1 MGTAPMWRLLAT
13 MSVPPTLAIVVMA
26 MYSIVDRAFVGNA
39 VGVDALSGLSAA
51 FPAQLL
57 AVGLGLLTG
66 LGGMSVISRALG
78 SRNVAL
84 ASRVVGSALA
94 ITVPLYLVVAVVG
107 LTQLQSLVNLMG
119 ASTETAVYARQYLV
133 IILPGSL
140 LVMVSMTCNNFLM
153 AEGRPPIA
161 MLLMA
166 GGAVINI
173 ALDALF
179 VLVLGWGVSGAA
191 AATVISQG
199 VAVGY
204 MVWFYLSG
212 RSALR
217 INRDA
222 LCPRFGL
229 IWQIITL
236 GAPICI
242 IEVARSFIVVVINN
256 ILSGY
261 ANGDGY
267 IALFGA
273 INSVLELAL
282 APFIGVALAYLPLA
296 AYNYGARRYDRVR
309 QAIWQSCVG
318 AVIAGAIL
326 IGVIAVMSAYVIRI
340 FAEPGALPAEA
351 SSALRV
357 VLIALPI
364 VGVEF
369 VSSISF
375 QALGKAW
382 QSVALTITQRVIFLL
397 AFLSVMSAT
406 LGVWGVWWSFPAT
419 DIAATLLGC
428 GALAIVWRRAER
440 WGEADYIRASA
451 DFDIAGGGQ

>member
-78 SRNVAL
+78 ARNVAL

-191 AATVISQG
+191 AATVIS
-199 VAVGY
+199 
-204 MVWFYLSG
+204 
-212 RSALR
+212 
-217 INRDA
+217 
-222 LCPRFGL
+222 
-229 IWQIITL
+229 
-236 GAPICI
+236 
-242 IEVARSFIVVVINN
+242 
-256 ILSGY
+256 
-261 ANGDGY
+261 
-267 IALFGA
+267 
-273 INSVLELAL
+273 
-282 APFIGVALAYLPLA
+282 
-296 AYNYGARRYDRVR
+296 
-309 QAIWQSCVG
+309 
-318 AVIAGAIL
+318 
-326 IGVIAVMSAYVIRI
+326 
-340 FAEPGALPAEA
+340 
-351 SSALRV
+351 
-357 VLIALPI
+357 
-364 VGVEF
+364 
-369 VSSISF
+369 
-375 QALGKAW
+375 
-382 QSVALTITQRVIFLL
+382 
-397 AFLSVMSAT
+397 
-406 LGVWGVWWSFPAT
+406 
-419 DIAATLLGC
+419 
-428 GALAIVWRRAER
+428 RA
-440 WGEADYIRASA
+440 
-451 DFDIAGGGQ
+451 

>member
-78 SRNVAL
+78 ARNVAL

-107 LTQLQSLVNLMG
+107 LTQLQSLVDLMG

-212 RSALR
+212 TQRLENQPRCAVPQTRADLADHYVGSANLHHR
-217 INRDA
+217 G
-222 LCPRFGL
+222 CPQFL
-229 IWQIITL
+229 
-236 GAPICI
+236 
-242 IEVARSFIVVVINN
+242 VVVINN

-326 IGVIAVMSAYVIRI
+326 IGVIAAMSAYVIRI

>member
-13 MSVPPTLAIVVMA
+13 MSAPPTLAIVVMA

-78 SRNVAL
+78 ARNVAL
-84 ASRVVGSALA
+84 ASRVIGSALA
-94 ITVPLYLVVAVVG
+94 IIVPMYLVVAVVG
-107 LTQLQSLVNLMG
+107 LTQLQSLVNLTG
-119 ASTETAVYARQYLV
+119 ASTETAIYTRQYLV

-140 LVMVSMTCNNFLM
+140 LVMLSMTCNNFLM
-153 AEGRPPIA
+153 AEGRPAIA

-191 AATVISQG
+191 AATVVSQG
-199 VAVGY
+199 AAVGY

-212 RSALR
+212 RSALS

-222 LCPRFGL
+222 LCPGVGL

-236 GAPICI
+236 GAPVCI

-267 IALFGA
+267 IALFGV
-273 INSVLELAL
+273 INSVLELAAGAVYRCCTGL
-282 APFIGVALAYLPLA
+282 LA
-296 AYNYGARRYDRVR
+296 AGRLQLRSQTLRPGAPGHLAKLRWSRHRWRDPDWRDCGNVSLRHQNLRRSGSPACRGIIRFASSADRAAHRWRRIRELDHISGVG
-309 QAIWQSCVG
+309 QSLAIGGVDHY
-318 AVIAGAIL
+318 AAGNL
-326 IGVIAVMSAYVIRI
+326 P
-340 FAEPGALPAEA
+340 PGALERDVRDAGR
-351 SSALRV
+351 LGGV
-357 VLIALPI
+357 VVFPGNRHCRHVAGMRG
-364 VGVEF
+364 VGNCVETRGT
-369 VSSISF
+369 VGRSRPF
-375 QALGKAW
+375 QSGSRL
-382 QSVALTITQRVIFLL
+382 
-397 AFLSVMSAT
+397 
-406 LGVWGVWWSFPAT
+406 
-419 DIAATLLGC
+419 
-428 GALAIVWRRAER
+428 
-440 WGEADYIRASA
+440 
-451 DFDIAGGGQ
+451 

>member
-78 SRNVAL
+78 ARNVAL

-107 LTQLQSLVNLMG
+107 LTQLQSLVDLMG

-199 VAVGY
+199 AAVGY

-222 LCPRFGL
+222 LCPRLGL

-242 IEVARSFIVVVINN
+242 IEVARSFIVRHQQHSQRLCKRRRIHRAVRRHK
-256 ILSGY
+256 LRSG
-261 ANGDGY
+261 A
-267 IALFGA
+267 GA
-273 INSVLELAL
+273 GAVYWCCTGL
-282 APFIGVALAYLPLA
+282 LA
-296 AYNYGARRYDRVR
+296 ACRLQLRS
-309 QAIWQSCVG
+309 Q
-318 AVIAGAIL
+318 
-326 IGVIAVMSAYVIRI
+326 
-340 FAEPGALPAEA
+340 
-351 SSALRV
+351 ALRPGTPGH
-357 VLIALPI
+357 LAKLRWSRHRWRDPDWRDS
-364 VGVEF
+364 GN
-369 VSSISF
+369 VSIRH
-375 QALGKAW
+375 QNL
-382 QSVALTITQRVIFLL
+382 
-397 AFLSVMSAT
+397 
-406 LGVWGVWWSFPAT
+406 
-419 DIAATLLGC
+419 
-428 GALAIVWRRAER
+428 RRAR
-440 WGEADYIRASA
+440 SPAR
-451 DFDIAGGGQ
+451 